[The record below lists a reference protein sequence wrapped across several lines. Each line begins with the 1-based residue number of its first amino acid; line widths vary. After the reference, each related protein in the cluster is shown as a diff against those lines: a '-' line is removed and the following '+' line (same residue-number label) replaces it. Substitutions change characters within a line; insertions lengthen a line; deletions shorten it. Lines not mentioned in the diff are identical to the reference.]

1 MEENKRDVVHYFD
14 CIDEIDEEPSD
25 DEMSEEE
32 NVQSEQLDTNFL
44 QLISN
49 ELSYDQTESSDA
61 DGDKKDNDD
70 KRDKKAPE
78 ITIVKD
84 DTLKIPDKKSVEE
97 KQTQKGSVVGGLV

>member
-1 MEENKRDVVHYFD
+1 MEENKRDVVHYSD

-32 NVQSEQLDTNFL
+32 NVKSEQLDTNFL

-49 ELSYDQTESSDA
+49 ELSYDQPESSDA
-61 DGDKKDNDD
+61 DGDNKDNDTNNEMKEPD
-70 KRDKKAPE
+70 V
-78 ITIVKD
+78 TIVKD
-84 DTLKIPDKKSVEE
+84 DTLEMPDKKSVEE